1 MSLDMDSGKRVRENR
16 KENSQKKKK
25 KGKERDTSV
34 TRDSHPLHPLCAGRV
49 FFFLFFL
56 FYFFRFYPFRDGGQ
70 PFASQPTRLAETG
83 EFSRLHM
90 RTGTA
95 VKSRSAAPQLQRTH
109 TESSAYD

>member
-1 MSLDMDSGKRVRENR
+1 VRAE
-16 KENSQKKKK
+16 
-25 KGKERDTSV
+25 
-34 TRDSHPLHPLCAGRV
+34 
-49 FFFLFFL
+49 FFFSFL
-56 FYFFRFYPFRDGGQ
+56 LVLLFFRFYPFRDGGQ